1 MWCSVGILKTTDG
14 SGEAASI
21 SMRSILKSSPV
32 SACGGAAAGVR
43 GILKP
48 DCASDTE
55 LDVRRGILK
64 RENVAEGRGER
75 TKGILKRES
84 SLEET
89 PPVRS
94 ALKQLEDVGTAGAT
108 AGETHGILK
117 KESSLEETSGATAM
131 ETHSILKETHGIL
144 KKESSLEETSGATAM
159 ETRGILKEPTF
170 QVPAADTQPHGI
182 LKAHGILQDQLGA
195 GHSIL
200 QDGLDSRTQVNGEQL
215 AAEVEI
221 AAGLEQDIGEEREPD
236 VSTAAASTGNGVA
249 SEVGAGEEKE
259 EEEEEEEVRRERT
272 QPGVTKDEEKEE
284 GGVVRRERT
293 QRGSNVRRRAQRDSK
308 TNER

>member
-21 SMRSILKSSPV
+21 NMRSILKSSPV

-117 KESSLEETSGATAM
+117 KESSLEETSCATA
-131 ETHSILKETHGIL
+131 I
-144 KKESSLEETSGATAM
+144 

-195 GHSIL
+195 GHGIL
-200 QDGLDSRTQVNGEQL
+200 QDGLDSRTQVNGEI
-215 AAEVEI
+215 EI

-259 EEEEEEEVRRERT
+259 EEEEVRRERT
-272 QPGVTKDEEKEE
+272 QPGVTKDEENEE